1 MSLILLLFALAGN
14 ALLLRI
20 STDLS
25 GALPPWAAI
34 LVQPL
39 IVTLLLGAFFRNLL
53 PTIASVEKM
62 AITLVNDC
70 LPFGLVLLGSEF
82 ELRELVGLGGR
93 PLLGI
98 SLTIVLT
105 LILGRWLAGV
115 SHLTQRTTW
124 LLLIGNCICGPS
136 AITFV
141 STVLICT
148 PQEVAL
154 AIFINSLTGFLF
166 MALLPVLGST
176 LHLEP
181 ASFGL
186 WAGSSLQSTAQVVA
200 SASMYSPEAVDIA
213 VLIKSIRILMLVPLM
228 IALSWAIKRK
238 STSTDQR
245 SGFWPG
251 LPIPG
256 FMLGFIL
263 VALMFNAAEWLIT
276 TTQLPGLALTTLLPE
291 FIVLQKWVS
300 NLSALLICSAMFAIG
315 YQLKPKRIG
324 PTAYPMVTF
333 SLYTAFILVVI
344 SYWLVVT

>member
-1 MSLILLLFALAGN
+1 MSLVLLLFALAGN

-25 GALPPWAAI
+25 CAIPPWAAI

-39 IVTLLLGAFFRNLL
+39 IVALLLGAFFRYLL

-70 LPFGLVLLGSEF
+70 LPVGLVLLGSEF

-93 PLLGI
+93 PLLGTG
-98 SLTIVLT
+98 LTIVLT
-105 LILGRWLAGV
+105 LIVGRWLARV

-124 LLLIGNCICGPS
+124 LLLVGNCICGPS

-141 STVLICT
+141 STLLICT

-166 MALLPVLGST
+166 MALLPVLGSI

-181 ASFGL
+181 SSFGL

-200 SASMYSPEAVDIA
+200 SASMYSSEAVDIA
-213 VLIKSIRILMLVPLM
+213 ILIKSIRILMLVPLM
-228 IALSWAIKRK
+228 IALSWAIKNK

-245 SGFWPG
+245 RRLWPG

-256 FMLGFIL
+256 FMLGFIS
-263 VALMFNAAEWLIT
+263 VALVFNAVEWLIT
-276 TTQLPGLALTTLLPE
+276 TSQLPGLTLSTLTSE
-291 FIVLQKWVS
+291 FIGVKRWVA
-300 NLSALLICSAMFAIG
+300 NLSAILIGSAMFGIG
-315 YQLKPKRIG
+315 YQLKPERIG
-324 PTAYPMVTF
+324 PAAYPLVAF
-333 SLYTAFILVVI
+333 SLSTAVILVVI
-344 SYWLVVT
+344 SYLMVVA

>member
-1 MSLILLLFALAGN
+1 MSLLLLLFALAGN
-14 ALLLRI
+14 AMLLR
-20 STDLS
+20 SSVDLS
-25 GALPPWAAI
+25 GALPAWAAI

-39 IVTLLLGAFFRNLL
+39 IVTLVLGAFLRNLL
-53 PTIASVEKM
+53 PTIPSVEKM
-62 AITLVNDC
+62 ADTLVDSC

-98 SLTIVLT
+98 GLTIGLT

-115 SHLTQRTTW
+115 SHLPKRTTW
-124 LLLIGNCICGPS
+124 LLLVGNCICGPS

-141 STVLICT
+141 STLLICT

-181 ASFGL
+181 SSFGL

-200 SASMYSPEAVDIA
+200 SASIYSSEAVDIA

-228 IALSWAIKRK
+228 IALSWAKTKK
-238 STSTDQR
+238 SDPTVQHR
-245 SGFWPG
+245 HFWPA

-256 FMLGFIL
+256 FMLGFIF
-263 VALMFNAAEWLIT
+263 VALVFNGAEWLIT
-276 TTQLPGLALTTLLPE
+276 TNQLPGLTLTSLQSG
-291 FIVLQKWVS
+291 FIGLQKWFS
-300 NLSALLICSAMFAIG
+300 DLSGLLICSAMFAIG
-315 YQLKPKRIG
+315 YQLKPERIG
-324 PTAYPMVTF
+324 RTAYPMVVF
-333 SLYTAFILVVI
+333 SLYTAMILVGI
-344 SYWLVVT
+344 SYLLVVA